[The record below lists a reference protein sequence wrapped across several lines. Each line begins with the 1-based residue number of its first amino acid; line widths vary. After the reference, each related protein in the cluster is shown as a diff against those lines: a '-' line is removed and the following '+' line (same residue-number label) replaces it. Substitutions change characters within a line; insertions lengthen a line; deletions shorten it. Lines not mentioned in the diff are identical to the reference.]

1 MKDHSY
7 VWEERDTLLVYKSI
21 DIENLEKVKILDV
34 PVDNVTRDEAM
45 SKVLDYLER
54 KDKVRFVLFVDPI
67 KLIRIRPNKKY
78 SKFLESDM
86 ILAEGKG
93 LQWAAKKL
101 GFNLKERISIISFLM
116 DLFRLAHKCEYTIYL
131 LGSKPENIEKVY
143 TNLSRNLPGIR
154 IIGRQSGY
162 FTKEWEQKMKESM
175 RKSSP
180 DIVLVGMGFPKQEN
194 WIRDNLDVFTFRD
207 PKNPRKIKHSLVI
220 GVDNAFD
227 ILSGRS
233 NVPSFFLVRG
243 LQWLWKLITKPYRLD
258 SWFYLF
264 KFYLLVYWK
273 SLTSKKS
280 SGNKE
285 SSNSI

>member
-1 MKDHSY
+1 
-7 VWEERDTLLVYKSI
+7 
-21 DIENLEKVKILDV
+21 
-34 PVDNVTRDEAM
+34 
-45 SKVLDYLER
+45 
-54 KDKVRFVLFVDPI
+54 
-67 KLIRIRPNKKY
+67 
-78 SKFLESDM
+78 
-86 ILAEGKG
+86 
-93 LQWAAKKL
+93 
-101 GFNLKERISIISFLM
+101 
-116 DLFRLAHKCEYTIYL
+116 
-131 LGSKPENIEKVY
+131 
-143 TNLSRNLPGIR
+143 
-154 IIGRQSGY
+154 
-162 FTKEWEQKMKESM
+162 MKESM

-207 PKNPRKIKHSLVI
+207 PKNPKKVKHSVVI

-243 LQWLWKLITKPYRLD
+243 LQWLWKLITKLYRLD